1 MVGLLDYWS
10 DGLLKFHPLLQRDSA
25 KSFYLQLKLKSAKF
39 IVRTEQVTGI
49 FRPWMLL
56 SYSCKEPKGT
66 NMQRTIA
73 LDIADKELS
82 QAHQAVLQAGFGM
95 EEYLNIVV
103 KAIASSQPM
112 PEDMVERLFHLL
124 PDVTVMN
131 LAHLK
136 MPEKDSKR
144 FSRLL
149 EKQGEGKLNE
159 KERNQLAELAEVY
172 ERGTLR
178 KAYAM
183 AEAVRRGLMPPLQS

>member
-1 MVGLLDYWS
+1 
-10 DGLLKFHPLLQRDSA
+10 
-25 KSFYLQLKLKSAKF
+25 
-39 IVRTEQVTGI
+39 
-49 FRPWMLL
+49 
-56 SYSCKEPKGT
+56 
-66 NMQRTIA
+66 MQRTIA
-73 LDIADKELS
+73 LDVADAELS
-82 QAHQAVLQAGFGM
+82 QAHQAVLQAGFEM
-95 EEYLNIVV
+95 EEYLNIIV

-124 PDVTVMN
+124 SDVTVMN
-131 LAHLK
+131 LAHSK

-159 KERNQLAELAEVY
+159 KERNQLAELAEAY

-183 AEAVRRGLMPPLQS
+183 AEAVRRRLMPHLQS